1 MASVIIIGL
10 FVLIAS
16 LGHTISQHI
25 GPQYNSPLNG
35 KIGPGVYHTFFW
47 QELTRQ
53 DELPSGQYW
62 LGTAYLGRDIL
73 ARLMQGLLISLAVA
87 ILVEVVDIV
96 LGLLIW
102 VPAGFYGGRI
112 DQVPAS
118 FPALLFASTGLLLL
132 IVITGAYCP

>member
-25 GPQYNSPLNG
+25 GCLYNRPLHG
-35 KIGPGVYHTFFW
+35 KIGPGVYHTFSW

-62 LGTAYLGRDIL
+62 LGTDNLGRDIL
-73 ARLMQGLLISLAVA
+73 ARLMQGMLISLAVA

-96 LGLLIW
+96 LGLLIG
-102 VPAGFYGGRI
+102 VLAGFYGGV
-112 DQVPAS
+112 DE
-118 FPALLFASTGLLLL
+118 LLFGMVFSTSCR
-132 IVITGAYCP
+132 VFWH